1 MMAEALEGRKHIR
14 FVAHVPIYIADGG
27 ALVRK
32 TVRLVSR
39 DISAGGICFETSREL
54 PLDAASRVV
63 ISSLGDIPGPILI
76 LGRVAWRR
84 PQPAGGRY
92 LVGVEFTEFENVSR
106 DRLLAEIE
114 GWRA

>member
-1 MMAEALEGRKHIR
+1 MAEALEGRRHVR

-27 ALVRK
+27 GLVRK

-39 DISAGGICFETSREL
+39 DISEGGLSFETGHQL
-54 PLDAASRVV
+54 PLDATSRVV

-84 PQPAGGRY
+84 SQPSGGRY
-92 LVGVEFTEFENVSR
+92 LVGIEFTEFENVSR
-106 DRLLAEIE
+106 ERLLAEID
-114 GWRA
+114 GWRV